1 MPRLNVKQK
10 NWLLSGHV
18 ASGSLWFGVALAM
31 VLMTI
36 ANLKTFNGD
45 ELHAVNAMVKLLDDF
60 VIIPMAI
67 ASALTGTLLCWLTVW
82 DFFKFYWV
90 ITKWITTTALIIFG
104 TFWLGPWT
112 NSMTTISDGERA
124 KALTNPLFMFDTHGV
139 IVGGSIQVVSLL
151 AIIFI
156 SIIKPWGKR
165 DSHKNSRAFSH
176 SSISKLR
183 TAP

>member
-1 MPRLNVKQK
+1 MPKLNVKQK

-18 ASGSLWFGVALAM
+18 VSGSLWFGVALAM
-31 VLMTI
+31 VLMAI
-36 ANLKTFNGD
+36 ANLKTSNGD
-45 ELHAVNAMVKLLDDF
+45 ELYAINAMVKLLDDF
-60 VIIPMAI
+60 VIIPMAVT
-67 ASALTGTLLCWLTVW
+67 SALTGTLLCWLTVW
-82 DFFKFYWV
+82 GFFKFYWV
-90 ITKWITTTALIIFG
+90 IIKWITTTTLIIFG

-139 IVGGSIQVVSLL
+139 IVGGAIQVISLL

-165 DSHKNSRAFSH
+165 DSHKNSQVDEIDTLSN
-176 SSISKLR
+176 S
-183 TAP
+183 